1 MMADLAGSLGLDVLQ
16 PVFWMPLLMMTVLS
30 VLILGGALFDGFD
43 IGVGVLLR
51 MAPPLERPNLMVV
64 LSPWRDANEF
74 WLLLAVGLF
83 MAAFPLAWSAV
94 FAHLF
99 VPVMIT
105 MLGVMLR
112 SVSFEFR
119 IRASSE
125 QRPAWMNRFW
135 FGSVMTAVGH
145 GMLLANIVTGYQ
157 QDTPSIWFSLFI
169 GLCAVAAYALLGA
182 SWLVMRLQGAM
193 HEQAIGWARHAIR
206 WTAAGM
212 VAVSVALG
220 LANPAIFYKWS
231 NTTSLMLAAPVWF
244 LMLGCF
250 VGIDMVLNRL
260 TQPNYR
266 KLAWVPFSLCLIL
279 FVCMLGGLAYSMFPY
294 VILDNMTLWDAAA
307 SENSLR
313 LVLAASVVAA
323 PVMVIFNLM
332 SYRSLF
338 GRAP

>member
-1 MMADLAGSLGLDVLQ
+1 MIAELAATLGLDVLQ
-16 PVFWMPLLMMTVLS
+16 PLFWMPLSMMAVLS
-30 VLILGGALFDGFD
+30 VLIVGGAVFDGFD

-51 MAPPLERPNLMVV
+51 MAPPQDRPGMMVV

-94 FAHLF
+94 LAHLF
-99 VPVMIT
+99 IPVMMT

-112 SVSFEFR
+112 SVAFEFR

-125 QRPAWMNRFW
+125 QRPVWINRFW
-135 FGSVMTAVGH
+135 FGSVLTAMGH
-145 GMLLANIVTGYQ
+145 GMLLASIVTGYQ
-157 QDTPSIWFSLFI
+157 QDTPSVWFSVFI
-169 GLCAVAAYALLGA
+169 GICAVAAYALLGA
-182 SWLVMRLQGAM
+182 SWLVMRLQGTM
-193 HEQAIGWARHAIR
+193 HARAIGWARHAIR

-260 TQPNYR
+260 NQPKYR
-266 KLAWVPFSLCLIL
+266 ALSWIPFGLCLIL
-279 FVCMLGGLAYSMFPY
+279 FVCMLGGLGYSMFPY
-294 VILDNMTLWDAAA
+294 IILDNMTLWDAAA
-307 SENSLR
+307 SESSLR
-313 LVLAASVVAA
+313 MVLAACVIAA
-323 PVMVIFNLM
+323 PVMIIFNLM

>member
-1 MMADLAGSLGLDVLQ
+1 
-16 PVFWMPLLMMTVLS
+16 
-30 VLILGGALFDGFD
+30 
-43 IGVGVLLR
+43 
-51 MAPPLERPNLMVV
+51 
-64 LSPWRDANEF
+64 
-74 WLLLAVGLF
+74 
-83 MAAFPLAWSAV
+83 
-94 FAHLF
+94 
-99 VPVMIT
+99 

-125 QRPAWMNRFW
+125 QRPVWMNRFW
-135 FGSVMTAVGH
+135 FGSVMTAMGH

-157 QDTPSIWFSLFI
+157 QDTPSVWFSLFI

-182 SWLVMRLQGAM
+182 SWLVMRLQGAI
-193 HEQAIGWARHAIR
+193 HAQAIGWARHAIR

-260 TQPNYR
+260 GQPRYR
-266 KLAWVPFSLCLIL
+266 SLSWAPFSLCLIL
-279 FVCMLGGLAYSMFPY
+279 FVCMVGGLAYSMFPY

-307 SENSLR
+307 SESSLQ

-323 PVMVIFNLM
+323 PVMIIFNLM

>member
-1 MMADLAGSLGLDVLQ
+1 MIAELAATLGLDVLQ
-16 PVFWMPLLMMTVLS
+16 PVFWMPLSMMAVLS
-30 VLILGGALFDGFD
+30 VLIVGGTVFDGFD
-43 IGVGVLLR
+43 IGVGILLR
-51 MAPPLERPNLMVV
+51 LAPPQDRAGMMVV

-83 MAAFPLAWSAV
+83 LAAFPLAWSAV
-94 FAHLF
+94 LAQLF
-99 VPVMIT
+99 IPVMMT

-112 SVSFEFR
+112 SVAFEFR

-125 QRPAWMNRFW
+125 QRLVWMNRFW
-135 FGSVMTAVGH
+135 LGSVLTAMGH
-145 GMLLANIVTGYQ
+145 GMLLASIVTGYQ
-157 QDTPSIWFSLFI
+157 QEPSSVWFSVFI
-169 GLCAVAAYALLGA
+169 GICAVAAYALLGA

-193 HEQAIGWARHAIR
+193 YARAIGWARHSIR

-260 TQPNYR
+260 NLPKYR
-266 KLAWVPFSLCLIL
+266 ALSWIPFGLCLIL
-279 FVCMLGGLAYSMFPY
+279 FVCMLGGLGYSMFPY
-294 VILDNMTLWDAAA
+294 IILDNMTLWDAAA
-307 SENSLR
+307 SESSLR
-313 LVLAASVVAA
+313 LVLAACVIAA
-323 PVMVIFNLM
+323 PVMIIFNLM

>member
-1 MMADLAGSLGLDVLQ
+1 MMTDLAASLGLDIFQ
-16 PVFWMPLLMMTVLS
+16 PAFWMPLLMTTIVS
-30 VLILGGALFDGFD
+30 ILILGGAIFDGFD
-43 IGVGVLLR
+43 IGVGILLR
-51 MAPPLERPNLMVV
+51 MAPPSERPNMMVV

-99 VPVMIT
+99 VPVSIT

-125 QRPAWMNRFW
+125 QRPVWMNRFW

-145 GMLLANIVTGYQ
+145 GMLLANVVTGYQ
-157 QDTPSIWFSLFI
+157 QDTPSVWFSLFI

-182 SWLVMRLQGAM
+182 SWLLMRLQGAM
-193 HEQAIGWARHAIR
+193 HLQAIGWARHATR

-260 TQPNYR
+260 LQTNNQ
-266 KLAWVPFSLCLIL
+266 KLVWAPFALCLIL
-279 FVCMLGGLAYSMFPY
+279 FVCMLSGLAYSMFPY

-307 SENSLR
+307 SENSL
-313 LVLAASVVAA
+313 LMILAASVIAA
-323 PVMVIFNLM
+323 PVMIIYNLM

-338 GRAP
+338 GRAL

>member
-1 MMADLAGSLGLDVLQ
+1 MITELAATLGLAVSH
-16 PVFWMPLLMMTVLS
+16 PVFWMPLLLMAVLCI
-30 VLILGGALFDGFD
+30 LILGGAVFDGFD

-51 MAPPLERPNLMVV
+51 MAPPAERPNMMVV

-74 WLLLAVGLF
+74 WLLLAIGLF
-83 MAAFPLAWSAV
+83 MAAFPLAWAAV
-94 FAHLF
+94 LAHLF
-99 VPVMIT
+99 IPVLIT

-112 SVSFEFR
+112 SIAFEFR

-125 QRPAWMNRFW
+125 QRPVWINRFW
-135 FGSVMTAVGH
+135 LGSVLTAMGH
-145 GMLLANIVTGYQ
+145 GMLLASIVTGYQ
-157 QDTPSIWFSLFI
+157 QDTPSVWFSLFI

-182 SWLVMRLQGAM
+182 TWLVMRMQGAL
-193 HEQAIGWARHAIR
+193 HALAIGWARHAIR

-212 VAVSVALG
+212 VALSVALG

-231 NTTSLMLAAPVWF
+231 NTTSLVLAAPVWF
-244 LMLGCF
+244 LMLGCL
-250 VGIDMVLNRL
+250 VGIDMALNRL
-260 TQPNYR
+260 HQPKYR
-266 KLAWVPFSLCLIL
+266 ALSWLPFGLCLIL
-279 FVCMLGGLAYSMFPY
+279 FVCMLGGLVYSMFPY

-307 SENSLR
+307 SESSLR

-323 PVMVIFNLM
+323 PVMVVFNLM

>member
-1 MMADLAGSLGLDVLQ
+1 MITELAATLGLNVLQ
-16 PVFWMPLLMMTVLS
+16 PVFWMPLLMMGMLS
-30 VLILGGALFDGFD
+30 VLIVGGAVFDGFD

-51 MAPPLERPNLMVV
+51 MAPDAERPSMMVA

-74 WLLLAVGLF
+74 WLLLSVGLF

-94 FAHLF
+94 LAQLF
-99 VPVMIT
+99 VPVMVT
-105 MLGVMLR
+105 ALGVMLR

-119 IRASSE
+119 IRASTE
-125 QRPAWMNRFW
+125 QRPVWINRFW
-135 FGSVMTAVGH
+135 FGSVLTAMGH

-157 QDTPSIWFSLFI
+157 QDTPSIWFSVFI
-169 GLCAVAAYALLGA
+169 GICAVAAYALLGA
-182 SWLVMRLQGAM
+182 SWLVMRVQGGLHTM
-193 HEQAIGWARHAIR
+193 AIGWAHHAIR

-260 TQPNYR
+260 SRPKYYA
-266 KLAWVPFSLCLIL
+266 LSWIPFSLCLIL
-279 FVCMLGGLAYSMFPY
+279 FVCMFGGLAYSMFPF

-307 SENSLR
+307 SESSLR
-313 LVLAASVVAA
+313 LILAATVVAT
-323 PVMVIFNLM
+323 PVVIIFNLM

>member
-1 MMADLAGSLGLDVLQ
+1 MIAELAATLGLDVFQ
-16 PVFWMPLLMMTVLS
+16 PVFWMPLLMMALLS
-30 VLILGGALFDGFD
+30 VLIAGGVVFDGFD

-51 MAPPLERPNLMVV
+51 IAPAAERPNMMVV

-74 WLLLAVGLF
+74 WLLLSVGLF

-94 FAHLF
+94 LAQLF
-99 VPVMIT
+99 VPVMVT
-105 MLGVMLR
+105 SLGVMLR

-119 IRASSE
+119 IRASTE
-125 QRPAWMNRFW
+125 QRPVWINRFW
-135 FGSVMTAVGH
+135 FGSVLTAMGH

-169 GLCAVAAYALLGA
+169 GICSVAAYALLGA
-182 SWLVMRLQGAM
+182 SWLVMRIQGGLHAM
-193 HEQAIGWARHAIR
+193 AIGWARHAIR

-231 NTTSLMLAAPVWF
+231 NTTSLMLAAPIWF

-260 TQPNYR
+260 SQPKYR
-266 KLAWVPFSLCLIL
+266 NLSWMPFGLCLIL
-279 FVCMLGGLAYSMFPY
+279 FVCMLGGLTYSMFPF

-307 SENSLR
+307 TESSLR
-313 LVLAASVVAA
+313 LILAAVVVAM
-323 PVMVIFNLM
+323 PVMLIFNLM